1 MTWFSILILLLIALC
16 VFYFRPL
23 TKLFLVSKIWDLVVL
38 TIIILITV
46 LEVFSSYVMPY
57 LAYQDTANLPCGP
70 ASPQAI
76 CYNLKQPL
84 CEEAWASYHDLCKV
98 EMAPEIAARGP
109 TGLVGPIITKCKAKK
124 FDKVFGFNRKNSDSL
139 ICRSYFRYLKGE

>member
-1 MTWFSILILLLIALC
+1 MTWLFPLTLC
-16 VFYFRPL
+16 FLAVAIFYLRPL
-23 TKLFLVSKIWDLVVL
+23 TRLFQIAKIWDLVLL
-38 TIIILITV
+38 TIIILIIV

-70 ASPQAI
+70 ASPQGL

-84 CEEAWASYHDLCKV
+84 CEEAWSSYHELCKV

-109 TGLVGPIITKCKAKK
+109 TGLVGPIITKCKARK

-139 ICRSYFRYLKGE
+139 ICRSYFRYLKGD